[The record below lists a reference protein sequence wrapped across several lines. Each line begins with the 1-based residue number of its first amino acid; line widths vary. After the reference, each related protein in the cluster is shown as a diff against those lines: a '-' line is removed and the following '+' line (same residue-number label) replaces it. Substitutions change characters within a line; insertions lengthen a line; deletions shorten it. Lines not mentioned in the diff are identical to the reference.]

1 MPLKY
6 SKFLFFI
13 EILILMWP
21 ALWGL
26 MLAGGFILSGAF
38 VGFSYTTVL
47 QTLVALLIATAL
59 LCGSWLALRFLS
71 ADLHHSSRFC
81 WIVCTLA
88 AVLSLLSLL
97 HQLLQPAM
105 ETHNFHTLILAYGSP
120 FVVPLLHLYSETWRI
135 APADLPADHRAN
147 HHPG

>member
-1 MPLKY
+1 MRLKY

-26 MLAGGFILSGAF
+26 MLAGGFILSGALA
-38 VGFSYTTVL
+38 GFSYTTVL
-47 QTLVALLIATAL
+47 QTLIALFIATAL
-59 LCGSWLALRFLS
+59 LCGSWLSLRFLS

-97 HQLLQPAM
+97 HQLLPAM
-105 ETHNFHTLILAYGSP
+105 ETYNFHTLILAYGSP
-120 FVVPLLHLYSETWRI
+120 FVVPLIHLYCESLRS
-135 APADLPADHRAN
+135 ASD
-147 HHPG
+147 